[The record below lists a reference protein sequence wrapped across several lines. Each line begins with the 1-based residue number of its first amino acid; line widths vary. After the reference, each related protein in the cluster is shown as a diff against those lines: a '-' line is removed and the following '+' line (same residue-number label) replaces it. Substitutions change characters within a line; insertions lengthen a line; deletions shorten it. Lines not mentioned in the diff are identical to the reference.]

1 MNTTVMIILAVTE
14 IILIAILVMNNM
26 QDKEEWK

>member
-1 MNTTVMIILAVTE
+1 MNSTVMIILAVIE

-26 QDKEEWK
+26 QDKEEWE

>member
-1 MNTTVMIILAVTE
+1 MNTPVIIILAVTE
-14 IILIAILVMNNM
+14 IILIAILVMNNV